1 MSARRR
7 RRFDAAP
14 QPGPAEWHG
23 QGEEEIVGEILY
35 RTLTYNDGMPRP
47 WESLLLAVVLLAAQS
62 SVTRPQA
69 DAACGSAGGVADP
82 DLYCIELLPPMAID
96 GPAGIARLVPPT
108 TPFGIAVSPS
118 GAVRHD
124 VVFDLTGLPAPERLG
139 NFSTFVAWAVT
150 PTFDGILKLGV
161 VRNGSTKLGR
171 IDLDRFLMLIT
182 AERSLDTAALVG
194 TPTGRV
200 VLRGASAS
208 MRLQPHDLAFLLAGL
223 LEQKGASPDAHA
235 AHAAHQPAPPS
246 DAGAW
251 TPPPMHPNV
260 SMPAAFMTLR
270 PDVAPYRL
278 TAAGDGVPLAR
289 PRELLQLA
297 DGARIDLVAAP
308 VRRVLFGR
316 TVTMLG
322 FNGQY
327 PGPLIE
333 VRDAST
339 IVVRFTNRTDFDT
352 AVHWHGLRLDNRFDG
367 APHVTQDP
375 VPPGGTFEYRVH
387 VPDAGIYWYHPHH
400 REDVLQDLG
409 LYGNLLVRSR
419 EPDYFAP
426 AHREEVLMLDDLL
439 VAEGAAIV
447 EHGRE
452 APTHALMGRFGNA
465 LLVNGEPRWTATAA
479 RGDVVRFFLTN
490 VSSTRVF
497 NLSFDGGAR
506 MKVVASDLSRYE
518 REAWVESVAIAPA
531 ERYVVDVR
539 FEHAGEVRLLNRV
552 RAIDHVMA
560 RFFDETHE
568 LGVVR
573 VADRAATPDHRASF
587 ERLRHNTSVT
597 TDIARYRRHFDRPV
611 DRELVVTLQTGELP
625 FPLRPLMSLESVYRH
640 AVEFAGTM
648 PEMDWVATGRAVR
661 WTLRDRA
668 TGRENMDIDWRFKV
682 GDVVKLRLVNDRDA
696 LHAMQHPIHIH
707 GQRFLV
713 LSVNGVAND
722 HLVWK
727 DTVLLPAGFTAD
739 VLLDITNP
747 GKWML
752 HCHVAEHIETGMRM
766 VFEVGR

>member
-1 MSARRR
+1 ME
-7 RRFDAAP
+7 
-14 QPGPAEWHG
+14 G
-23 QGEEEIVGEILY
+23 L
-35 RTLTYNDGMPRP
+35 
-47 WESLLLAVVLLAAQS
+47 
-62 SVTRPQA
+62 
-69 DAACGSAGGVADP
+69 ADP

-96 GPAGIARLVPPT
+96 GPAGVARLVPPS
-108 TPFGIAVSPS
+108 TPFGIAVSS
-118 GAVRHD
+118 AGAVRHD
-124 VVFDLTGLPAPERLG
+124 VVFDLTGLPPAQELG
-139 NFSTFVAWAVT
+139 SFSTYVAWAVT
-150 PTFDGILKLGV
+150 PGFDAIRKLGV
-161 VRNGSTKLGR
+161 VRNGSTRLGQ
-171 IDLDRFLMLIT
+171 IDLDRFLILIT
-182 AERSLDTAALVG
+182 AERSRDTAALVA

-200 VLRGASAS
+200 VLRGTSAS
-208 MRLQPHDLAFLLAGL
+208 MRMQPHDLAFLLAGL
-223 LEQKGASPDAHA
+223 LEQKGAVPVDHA
-235 AHAAHQPAPPS
+235 AHAAHQSEA
-246 DAGAW
+246 AGGTW
-251 TPPPMHPNV
+251 TVPPMHPNI

-270 PDVAPYRL
+270 PDVAPYRMAE
-278 TAAGDGVPLAR
+278 AAENVPLAR
-289 PRELLQLA
+289 PRELLRLA

-333 VRDAST
+333 VREAST
-339 IVVRFTNRTDFDT
+339 VTVRFTNRTDFDT
-352 AVHWHGLRLDNRFDG
+352 AMHWHGLRLDNRFDG

-387 VPDAGIYWYHPHH
+387 FPDAGLYWYHPHH

-419 EPDYFAP
+419 EPAYFAP
-426 AHREEVLMLDDLL
+426 ANREEVLMLDDLL
-439 VAEGAAIV
+439 VADGARIV

-465 LLVNGEPRWTATAA
+465 LLVNGEPRWTATAS
-479 RGDVVRFFLTN
+479 RGEVVRFFLTN

-518 REAWVESVAIAPA
+518 REAWVESVTLAPA

-539 FEHAGEVRLLNRV
+539 FERAGEVRLLNRV
-552 RAIDHVMA
+552 RAIDHLMA

-568 LGVVR
+568 LGAVR
-573 VADRAATPDHRASF
+573 VADRAAAPDHRASF
-587 ERLRHNTSVT
+587 DRLRHNASVSAE
-597 TDIARYRRHFDRPV
+597 IVRYRGFFDKPV

-625 FPLRPLMSLESVYRH
+625 FPLRPLMSMESVYRH
-640 AVEFAGTM
+640 PVEFAGTM
-648 PEMDWVATGRAVR
+648 PEMDWVATGRSVR

-668 TGRENMDIDWRFKV
+668 SGRENMDIDWRFKV
-682 GDVVKLRLVNDRDA
+682 GDVVKLRLVNDRSA

-713 LSVNGVAND
+713 LSVNGAAND

-727 DTVLLPAGFTAD
+727 DTVLLPTGFTAD

-766 VFEVGR
+766 VFEVGK